1 MIEKKKIERIP
12 VLPAKA
18 KGRDEYIGRVRMHKD
33 TIIMDVYEAMGVM
46 CPEGEEKDAQIKFR
60 WVCDKKN
67 YYTYQF
73 LNNTWNHRGIRYAI
87 HGYVSYGRLDIRLDK
102 ESERIARIFIGDC
115 RNKLNYF
122 NDNPVGWLLA
132 MEEDIRQ
139 QRWERKE
146 ENRKDRIVE
155 RLGSQKPLPG
165 DWERWLKTNVYKEER
180 YLFYD
185 GKKRKTGICAYCG
198 EKVALD
204 GEQRFNGYGKCPA
217 CGSRI
222 QYKTIKKTVQKTDR
236 KKAVYIQ
243 KIDGGFMVRYFNTI
257 KTSSPLYGENYRS
270 YEVAMETYRGGKR
283 WNDYCYRSGV
293 FGEMYWDDRKRL
305 EMGGWEPEGYLYT
318 KNVKM
323 VVRDT
328 VLRYAPLAEW
338 MKHEKKEIPVGY
350 FIRKYPT
357 SQFLEFFVKIGLYRL
372 TTEYVRRDYK
382 WTGQTPNE
390 ILKIN
395 KQRIN
400 RLIRMDGGLIAL
412 EWLRYEEREGLKIP
426 DDTILW
432 LQDSRLTPNS
442 CRSILG
448 SIGSVVRMVRYIARQ
463 DVPPADFLRTWADY
477 LRMAADEGMDTM
489 DDIVRFP
496 KNLRARH
503 DYLVRLGEQSEDKK
517 RLEKYAALDKRI
529 AERLPEAGRYY
540 WESEDYVIVPAA
552 KCKELMTE
560 SRTLHH
566 CVGMNDRYMN
576 KMAAGESWIL
586 FLRKREALDTPYYTI
601 EIDMGNDEILQ
612 WYSEY
617 DRKPDADRIRKILNL
632 FRRSLEKRKRVRVPV
647 RIPA

>member
-1 MIEKKKIERIP
+1 
-12 VLPAKA
+12 
-18 KGRDEYIGRVRMHKD
+18 
-33 TIIMDVYEAMGVM
+33 MDA
-46 CPEGEEKDAQIKFR
+46 
-60 WVCDKKN
+60 
-67 YYTYQF
+67 
-73 LNNTWNHRGIRYAI
+73 
-87 HGYVSYGRLDIRLDK
+87 
-102 ESERIARIFIGDC
+102 ESERIARTFLEDYKYKLFCCGD
-115 RNKLNYF
+115 NQV
-122 NDNPVGWLLA
+122 DWLLA
-132 MEEDIRQ
+132 MEEKIRQ

-146 ENRKDRIVE
+146 EKRKDRIKA
-155 RLGSQKPLPG
+155 RLARRKLLPG
-165 DWERWLKTNVYKEER
+165 DWERWLKTNVYKKER

-185 GKKRKTGICAYCG
+185 GKKRKSGICAYCG
-198 EKVALD
+198 EKAALD
-204 GEQRFNGYGKCPA
+204 GTQKYNGYGKCPA

-222 QYKTIKKTVQKTDR
+222 QYKTIKKTIQKTDR
-236 KKAVYIQ
+236 KQAVYIQ
-243 KIDGGFMVRYFNTI
+243 KIDGGFAVRYFNTV
-257 KTSSPLYGENYRS
+257 KTSSPSGEKYRS
-270 YEVAMETYRGGKR
+270 YEVAMETYRGGKH
-283 WNDYCYRSGV
+283 WDDYCYRSGV
-293 FGEMYWDDRKRL
+293 SGEMYWDDRKRL
-305 EMGGWEPEGYLYT
+305 EMGSWKPEGYLYT
-318 KNVKM
+318 KNVKSA
-323 VVRDT
+323 VRDT

-357 SQFLEFFVKIGLYRL
+357 SRFLEFFVKVGLYRL
-372 TTEYVRRDYK
+372 TRDYVDYCGE
-382 WTGQTPNE
+382 WGGQTPSE

-400 RLIRMDGGLIAL
+400 RLIRMDGGLAAL
-412 EWLRYEEREGLKIP
+412 EWLRYEERGGLKIP

-432 LQDSRLTPNS
+432 LQENGLPPNRCQS
-442 CRSILG
+442 VLKD
-448 SIGSVVRMVRYIARQ
+448 IGSVVRMARYMARQ
-463 DVPPADFLRTWADY
+463 DVPPAEFMSIWGDY
-477 LRMAADEGMDTM
+477 LRMAADEGMDTA

-503 DYLVRLGEQSEDKK
+503 DQLVRLGEQRKDEK
-517 RLEKYAALDKRI
+517 RLEQYADLDQRI

-560 SRTLHH
+560 GRTLHH

-647 RIPA
+647 WVPA

>member
-1 MIEKKKIERIP
+1 
-12 VLPAKA
+12 
-18 KGRDEYIGRVRMHKD
+18 
-33 TIIMDVYEAMGVM
+33 
-46 CPEGEEKDAQIKFR
+46 
-60 WVCDKKN
+60 
-67 YYTYQF
+67 
-73 LNNTWNHRGIRYAI
+73 
-87 HGYVSYGRLDIRLDK
+87 
-102 ESERIARIFIGDC
+102 
-115 RNKLNYF
+115 
-122 NDNPVGWLLA
+122 
-132 MEEDIRQ
+132 
-139 QRWERKE
+139 
-146 ENRKDRIVE
+146 
-155 RLGSQKPLPG
+155 
-165 DWERWLKTNVYKEER
+165 
-180 YLFYD
+180 
-185 GKKRKTGICAYCG
+185 
-198 EKVALD
+198 
-204 GEQRFNGYGKCPA
+204 
-217 CGSRI
+217 
-222 QYKTIKKTVQKTDR
+222 
-236 KKAVYIQ
+236 
-243 KIDGGFMVRYFNTI
+243 MVRYFNTI

-372 TTEYVRRDYK
+372 TTEYVRRAHK

-463 DVPPADFLRTWADY
+463 DVPPADFLRTWEDY

-529 AERLPEAGRYY
+529 AERLSEAGRYY

-560 SRTLHH
+560 GRTLHH

-647 RIPA
+647 WIPA